1 MLSLISMMRMF
12 WAPCRS
18 LCVDGRAPRHGRGWR
33 SRWNPWGRPA
43 GMGRNGSIIMPLS
56 VTQAA
61 GVALRTERP
70 KSVSSRPARLP
81 GTSPP
86 FVFRGSRGSFAGG
99 VVAWLGE
106 N

>member
-12 WAPCRS
+12 WALSAASTAVR
-18 LCVDGRAPRHGRGWR
+18 RATDVEPMGPPGGHGPKRQHHH
-33 SRWNPWGRPA
+33 A
-43 GMGRNGSIIMPLS
+43 
-56 VTQAA
+56 
-61 GVALRTERP
+61 TERDAGCRRCAADRAAEIRLLEACP
-70 KSVSSRPARLP
+70 IARYH
-81 GTSPP
+81 SPP